1 MSVVHE
7 NEVSS
12 LNSSLVLAS
21 NMPSSSGSGSFKF
34 NYYGTMEG
42 VFSLAYEELTHEGE
56 TKRYVPATALCEEVG
71 VKPRTHTQRPGI
83 RAKLH
88 GKGQAQMLW
97 TLATCQAMLEDLTLP
112 MSFSRLSP
120 DSQRRVRWFYQNFSN
135 LWLAQE
141 NPTVE
146 RAIADIFETVNL
158 SVGEQALRRD
168 AVIHGLSADHVDYT
182 ATVGYIEIVE
192 EVKTL
197 PTRYSKSK
205 EPTIYHSKHNIKLDV
220 ANYKA
225 GQLFKLM
232 PLSRFELLQPDHRIS
247 ERRIDYL
254 NVHRVSED
262 GKSLEYIGPTPEKRP
277 WDNQPVAV
285 MR

>member
-1 MSVVHE
+1 
-7 NEVSS
+7 
-12 LNSSLVLAS
+12 
-21 NMPSSSGSGSFKF
+21 MPSSAGSGSFKF
-34 NYYGTMEG
+34 NYFGTMEG
-42 VFSLAYEELTHEGE
+42 VFSLAYEDLTHENK
-56 TKRYVPATALCEEVG
+56 TKRFVPATALCTEVG
-71 VKPRTHTQRPGI
+71 VNPRTHTQRPGI

-97 TLATCQAMLEDLTLP
+97 TLSTCQAMLEDLTLP

-120 DSQRRVRWFYQNFSN
+120 DTQRRVRWFYQNFSN

-146 RAIADIFETVNL
+146 KAITDIFETVNL

-168 AVIHGLSADHVDYT
+168 AVIHGLSAEHVDYT
-182 ATVGYIEIVE
+182 ARVGYIEVVE
-192 EVKTL
+192 EIKTL
-197 PTRYSKSK
+197 PTIFSKAK
-205 EPTIYHSKHNIKLDV
+205 TPTIYHSKHNIKLDV

-225 GQLFKLM
+225 GDLFRFT
-232 PLSRFELLQPDHRIS
+232 PLSRFEMQKPDHKLS